1 MLKLNCKTKHQK
13 GVIKLFKNKLIKNN
27 KTHHCRKH
35 TKFYKIYKRENNS
48 NVVILSKEDIPEK
61 TFAEISKTVESDLH
75 IGDFNYKGRTIL
87 QIQLLADLENKN
99 RITLI
104 RVKKRAIV
112 IIR

>member
-1 MLKLNCKTKHQK
+1 M
-13 GVIKLFKNKLIKNN
+13 FKNKLIKNN

-35 TKFYKIYKRENNS
+35 KFYKLYKRESNS